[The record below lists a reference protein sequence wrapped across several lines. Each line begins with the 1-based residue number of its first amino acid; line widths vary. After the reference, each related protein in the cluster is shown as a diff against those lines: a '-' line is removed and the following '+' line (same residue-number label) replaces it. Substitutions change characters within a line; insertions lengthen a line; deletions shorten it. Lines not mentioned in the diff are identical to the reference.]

1 MSGILCNRNIL
12 FMQYST
18 IEKASFN
25 KRFFNKSMR
34 GGGAWSTH
42 TVITWN
48 AFDEE
53 GNWLSAIFCR
63 PLMRDCKKAID
74 KHIRKQEEF
83 VQRTL
88 QAAITKGGKQ

>member
-1 MSGILCNRNIL
+1 MSLLEKKVVPYRGC
-12 FMQYST
+12 T